1 MGSQWPHYSHTAS
14 PAPGRDTQAT
24 MDAIRKKMQ
33 TMKFDCDDMYAKIAD
48 LEQSIRDA
56 NGESD
61 RFDADIRDTG
71 KRVQKL
77 ETGLEEVL
85 EKMMQSAAKMDEAEK
100 EFKDKDDD
108 VNAQSRRVL
117 LLEEECRISVEKLA
131 TTVLKLAN
139 MSKDADTIIKGCR
152 HWESNT
158 MNNEVEIET
167 TDNNLRE
174 ARKIASDNE
183 MKFDNLARSL
193 AMMEDELV
201 RAGDRVKLAEDKVS
215 HINDEL
221 QAIGENQKQLEVSEE
236 KARKRE
242 EKYQEQIK
250 QIQDRLK
257 QAESRS
263 DYAEMN
269 ISKLHLRID
278 DLEDEIIREKMKINA
293 VSSQLDDTFTEMLQR
308 Y

>member
-1 MGSQWPHYSHTAS
+1 
-14 PAPGRDTQAT
+14 
-24 MDAIRKKMQ
+24 MQ
-33 TMKFDCDDMYAKIAD
+33 SIKAETDEMYAKINELQENTRAANAD
-48 LEQSIRDA
+48 
-56 NGESD
+56 SD

-77 ETGLEEVL
+77 ETGLEEVM
-85 EKMMQSAAKMDEAEK
+85 EKMMASAAKMDEAEK

-131 TTVLKLAN
+131 TTVYKLAT
-139 MSKDADTIIKGCR
+139 MSKDADQIIKGCR

-174 ARKIASDNE
+174 AKKIASDNE

-193 AMMEDELV
+193 AMMEAELV
-201 RAGDRVKLAEDKVS
+201 RAGERVTIAEGKVTL
-215 HINDEL
+215 INDEL
-221 QAIGENQKQLEVSEE
+221 QAIGDNQKQLEVSEE

-250 QIQDRLK
+250 QIQIRLK

-263 DYAEMN
+263 EYAEMN

-293 VSSQLDDTFTEMLQR
+293 VSGQLDDTFTEMLQR

>member
-1 MGSQWPHYSHTAS
+1 
-14 PAPGRDTQAT
+14 

-33 TMKFDCDDMYAKIAD
+33 SMKAETDELYAKIEEMQEAT
-48 LEQSIRDA
+48 RDFNSA
-56 NGESD
+56 SD
-61 RFDADIRDTG
+61 GFDADIRDTG
-71 KRVQKL
+71 KKVGKF
-77 ETGLEEVL
+77 ETNLEEIM
-85 EKMMQSAAKMDEAEK
+85 EKLMQSSAKMDEAEK

-183 MKFDNLARSL
+183 MKYDNLARSL
-193 AMMEDELV
+193 AMMEDELK
-201 RAGDRVKLAEDKVS
+201 RAGERVKLADEKVQL
-215 HINDEL
+215 INDEL
-221 QAIGENQKQLEVSEE
+221 GAIGENQKQLEVSEE
-236 KARKRE
+236 KAR
-242 EKYQEQIK
+242 
-250 QIQDRLK
+250 
-257 QAESRS
+257 SR
-263 DYAEMN
+263 
-269 ISKLHLRID
+269 
-278 DLEDEIIREKMKINA
+278 
-293 VSSQLDDTFTEMLQR
+293 
-308 Y
+308 

>member
-1 MGSQWPHYSHTAS
+1 
-14 PAPGRDTQAT
+14 
-24 MDAIRKKMQ
+24 
-33 TMKFDCDDMYAKIAD
+33 MKAETDELYAKIEELQD
-48 LEQSIRDA
+48 CIKNA
-56 NGESD
+56 NSD
-61 RFDADIRDTG
+61 SDKFDADIRDTG

-77 ETGLEEVL
+77 ETGLEEVM

-131 TTVLKLAN
+131 TTVFKLAN
-139 MSKDADTIIKGCR
+139 MSKDADNIVKGCR
-152 HWESNT
+152 KWENNT

-167 TDNNLRE
+167 IDNNLRE

-183 MKFDNLARSL
+183 MKYDNLARSL
-193 AMMEDELV
+193 AMMEDELK
-201 RAGDRVKLAEDKVS
+201 RAGERVKIADDKVS
-215 HINDEL
+215 HIETEL
-221 QAIGENQKQLEVSEE
+221 QAIGDNQKQLEISEE

-250 QIQDRLK
+250 QINIRLK

-263 DYAEMN
+263 EYAEMN

-293 VSSQLDDTFTEMLQR
+293 VSSQ
-308 Y
+308 